1 MQQYRYTVV
10 PPGHT
15 LSGLS
20 YLNLYVKHLRS
31 AGFTIG
37 GLLGEDDHSQAATPP
52 ERCARRMQLSTSD
65 PLDNVVA
72 LVDSWLE

>member
-1 MQQYRYTVV
+1 MV

-15 LSGLS
+15 SNGVR

-31 AGFTIG
+31 AGFNIG

-52 ERCARRMQLSTSD
+52 ERCARRMQLSTFR
-65 PLDNVVA
+65 PLENMMA
-72 LVDSWLE
+72 LVDAWLE